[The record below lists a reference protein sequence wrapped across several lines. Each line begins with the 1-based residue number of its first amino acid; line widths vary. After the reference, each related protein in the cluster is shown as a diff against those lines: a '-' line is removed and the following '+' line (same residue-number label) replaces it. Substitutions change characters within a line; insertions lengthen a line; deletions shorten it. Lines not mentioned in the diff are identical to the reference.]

1 MSQFQQGS
9 SKSVAVR
16 CAKKEEVLLVQ
27 KEESI
32 MICHVRS
39 PYRDNEECLDSI
51 LFNHLIGI
59 PIIVGDAFRIFMAST
74 MSLNRIE
81 SKDED
86 IDDDDDDSNSWAR
99 CRCIIEGVF

>member
-59 PIIVGDAFRIFMAST
+59 PIIVSVMPLGSSWPVRCHSTALRAKMETSMMMMMIRIHGLGVDA
-74 MSLNRIE
+74 
-81 SKDED
+81 
-86 IDDDDDDSNSWAR
+86 
-99 CRCIIEGVF
+99 